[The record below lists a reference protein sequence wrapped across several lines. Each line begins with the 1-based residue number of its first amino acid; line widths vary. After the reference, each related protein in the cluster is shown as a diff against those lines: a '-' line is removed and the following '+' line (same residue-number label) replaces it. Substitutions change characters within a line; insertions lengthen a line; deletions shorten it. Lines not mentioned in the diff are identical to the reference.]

1 MAVQVENDVTTV
13 PFIRRG
19 PALTKEAA
27 TVVQDA
33 GRGTADMVQYTLMVY
48 DPATS
53 KWNSFTDETATD
65 GTQFPKGILL
75 KTLAAADIVAGDV
88 EDVPILVG
96 DAVIDQNQLV
106 IENSK
111 TLATVVNVP
120 ANLNQSVEDLL
131 RWVNIYTEDTV
142 DISSYET

>member
-1 MAVQVENDVTTV
+1 MAVQVRTDNSTV
-13 PFIRRG
+13 PFLRRG
-19 PALTKEAA
+19 SALCKEAA

-48 DPATS
+48 DPATA
-53 KWNSFTDETATD
+53 KWNSFTNEAATN
-65 GTQFPKGILL
+65 GTQIPKGILL
-75 KTLAAADIVAGDV
+75 KTLAAAAIVAGDV
-88 EDVPILVG
+88 VNVPILVG
-96 DAVIDQNQLV
+96 DAVVDQNQLV

-131 RWVNIYTEDTV
+131 RWVGIYTEDTV
-142 DISSYET
+142 DIDSFEN